1 MSKRDIWTALIIYFI
16 SGEIVWT
23 IISMEIPWQI
33 WLLGQPVIVAASMLI
48 VGLTMGGRNK

>member
-1 MSKRDIWTALIIYFI
+1 MSKRDIWAALIIYFI

-23 IISMEIPWQI
+23 IISIDLPWQI
-33 WLLGQPVIVAASMLI
+33 WLLGQPVLVAASMLI